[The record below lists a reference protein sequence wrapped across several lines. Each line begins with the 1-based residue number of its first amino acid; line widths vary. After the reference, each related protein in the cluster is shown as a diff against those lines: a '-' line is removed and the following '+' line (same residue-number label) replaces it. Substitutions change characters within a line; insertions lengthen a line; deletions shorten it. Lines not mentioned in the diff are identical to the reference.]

1 MVKRPNCDDLVGIKN
16 PKQRKKEG
24 QVKKLLADIKKIE
37 LAVKTDDFEQLK
49 ELHREIDGTYQN
61 QIKNWGASMYNYIK
75 DVGFTY
81 EYIDVDSLKDN
92 LKTMKAKLQG
102 LLFDIAPDT
111 EEVAEEIFSTDV
123 QAINKNGDMSDK
135 EEQKLEIPSVRSN
148 MYDIIKGRRFN
159 VVREYARIWSLF
171 NSADNIGPR
180 ITPLISLVDGNIQF
194 FPDSFKNRALS
205 LDDFNDTYGF
215 KFNQPNESTTVQELI
230 SYCEYVVTLC
240 DHLWKYASISLDYE
254 SEYLKDDLYRTV
266 EGCMDELGLIAAKRD
281 EITIFVDKDPTVI
294 AVAELVDEALAYDVK
309 AFIHKQTKG
318 DLQKKKTILKY
329 LADDIEPQRNKLNS
343 INKTLATNLFQMFQ
357 KFVRHN
363 NNDNLYISSI
373 SPKEV
378 EDCYDDIYQMWLL
391 AKLEIDNLERKKRVE
406 DVLKKINE

>member
-1 MVKRPNCDDLVGIKN
+1 MVKRSNYDDLVGIKN
-16 PKQRKKEG
+16 PKQRRKEG
-24 QVKKLLADIKKIE
+24 QVKKILADIKKIE
-37 LAVKTDDFEQLK
+37 LAVKKDDFEQLK
-49 ELHREIDGTYQN
+49 ELHRELDGTYQN
-61 QIKNWGASMYNYIK
+61 QIKNWGVSMYNYIK

-92 LKTMKAKLQG
+92 LKTMKANLQG
-102 LLFDIAPDT
+102 LLFDIAPDA
-111 EEVAEEIFSTDV
+111 EEVVEEIFSTDV
-123 QAINKNGDMSDK
+123 QAINKNDDMSDK

-159 VVREYARIWSLF
+159 VVKEYARIWSLF
-171 NSADNIGPR
+171 NSADNIGPCT
-180 ITPLISLVDGNIQF
+180 TPLISLVDGNIQF

-240 DHLWKYASISLDYE
+240 DHLWKYASISLDNE
-254 SEYLKDDLYRTV
+254 SEYLKDDLCRTV

-318 DLQKKKTILKY
+318 DLQKKKIILKY

-378 EDCYDDIYQMWLL
+378 EECYDDIYQMWLL

-406 DVLKKINE
+406 DVLRKINE

>member
-1 MVKRPNCDDLVGIKN
+1 MVKRTNYDDLAGIKN
-16 PKQRKKEG
+16 PRQRKQEA
-24 QVKKLLADIKKIE
+24 QVKKLLADIRKID
-37 LAVKTDDFEQLK
+37 LAINTDDLEQLK
-49 ELHREIDGTYQN
+49 ELHRELDGTYQI
-61 QIKNWGASMYNYIK
+61 QIKNWGVSMYNYIK

-81 EYIDVDSLKDN
+81 EYIDVSYLKDN
-92 LKTMKAKLQG
+92 LKTMKAKLEG
-102 LLFDIAPDT
+102 LMFEIAPD
-111 EEVAEEIFSTDV
+111 AEETMEVFFSTDV
-123 QAINKNGDMSDK
+123 QTPKINGDMFVQEKIKRENSD
-135 EEQKLEIPSVRSN
+135 VRSN
-148 MYDIIKGRRFN
+148 MYDIIRGRKFN
-159 VVREYARIWSLF
+159 VATEYARIWTLF

-205 LDDFNDTYGF
+205 LDDFNNTYGL
-215 KFNQPNESTTVQELI
+215 KFNPPNGSITAQELI

-240 DHLWKYASISLDYE
+240 DHLWKYASISLDDD

-266 EGCMDELGLIAAKRD
+266 ESCMDELGLIAAKRD

-329 LADDIEPQRNKLNS
+329 LADDIESQRNKLNS
-343 INKTLATNLFQMFQ
+343 INKTFTGNLFQMLQ

-363 NNDNLYISSI
+363 NSDNPYISGL
-373 SPKEV
+373 SPE
-378 EDCYDDIYQMWLL
+378 EIEGCYDDIYQMWLL
-391 AKLEIDNLERKKRVE
+391 AKLEIDNIERKKRVE
-406 DVLKKINE
+406 AVLKRINE

>member
-1 MVKRPNCDDLVGIKN
+1 MVKRPNYDDLVGIKN

-24 QVKKLLADIKKIE
+24 QIKKLLTDIKRIE

-49 ELHREIDGTYQN
+49 ELHRELDGTYQN

-102 LLFDIAPDT
+102 LLFDIAPDA
-111 EEVAEEIFSTDV
+111 EEVVEEIFSTDV
-123 QAINKNGDMSDK
+123 QAINKNDDMSDK

-159 VVREYARIWSLF
+159 VVKEYARIWSLF
-171 NSADNIGPR
+171 NSADNIGPC

-266 EGCMDELGLIAAKRD
+266 EGCMDELGLIAAKRE

-378 EDCYDDIYQMWLL
+378 EECYDDIYQMWLL
-391 AKLEIDNLERKKRVE
+391 AKLEIDNLERRKRVE
-406 DVLKKINE
+406 DVLRKINE